1 MSKICE
7 LTGKKAITGH
17 HVSFSN
23 HKTKRKFNVNLKV
36 RTFVVPE
43 TGETVTLKIS
53 TSAMRTV
60 TKNGIYA
67 TLKQAR
73 EKGYTKK

>member
-36 RTFVVPE
+36 KTFFVPE
-43 TGETVTLKIS
+43 TGETVTLKVS
-53 TSAMRTV
+53 TSALRTV

-67 TLKQAR
+67 TLKSAR
-73 EKGYTKK
+73 ENGFTKK